1 MSAFRFLLVSVGVFG
16 ALAVSYLAAFVAGWS
31 QPIRPIDPLRD
42 IHLVKLRLAEETE
55 SPRWLIVG
63 GSSAWFGFESGLLAE
78 AVGQPVV
85 NLGAHADVPLWFQ
98 LEQVERLAR
107 SGDTVL
113 LAAEL
118 VHYWRAGPTTFGA
131 SSLGTLAPEAWAKAS
146 GRQRWEL
153 LGAIP
158 PSHVVARLIAKAA
171 AGEMFEGAPAEELMT
186 NLRARWA
193 GTFTGEVPGYYN
205 YLEIGPQ
212 GDFSR
217 VREAEEHRR
226 EDYGLSER
234 QEWAPGV
241 GRDLTEVA
249 RRLRSR
255 GVDCVFTWPP
265 FERHTGIDF
274 EAPVVRA
281 NLNAIRERLG
291 VAGWREVGT
300 VDDAIFDAEDFY
312 DTGFHLTTEG
322 ARRRTLRL
330 VGRLRAAAGGG

>member
-1 MSAFRFLLVSVGVFG
+1 MSALRFLAIGLGVFST
-16 ALAVSYLAAFVAGWS
+16 LAVLYLVAFTAGWS

-42 IHLVKLRLAEETE
+42 IHLVKRRLAEETV

-98 LEQVERLAR
+98 LGQAEGLAR
-107 SGDTVL
+107 RGDTVL

-118 VHYWRAGPTTFGA
+118 VHYWRSGPATFGA
-131 SSLGTLAPEAWAKAS
+131 SSLGTLAPDAWAKAS
-146 GRQRWEL
+146 LRQRWQL

-158 PSHVVARLIAKAA
+158 PSYVVARLIAKMGAR
-171 AGEMFEGAPAEELMT
+171 ETFEGATPEELMA

-205 YLEIGPQ
+205 YLEIDPH

-217 VREAEEHRR
+217 TRSPAEHRR
-226 EDYGLSER
+226 EDYGLSTR
-234 QEWAPGV
+234 HKWAPGV
-241 GRDLTEVA
+241 WRDLTEVA
-249 RRLRSR
+249 GRLRVR
-255 GVDCVFTWPP
+255 GVNCVYTWPP
-265 FERHTGIDF
+265 FERHEGNDF
-274 EAPVVRA
+274 DAPAARE
-281 NLNAIRERLG
+281 NLKAIRERLG
-291 VAGWREVGT
+291 VAGWREIGE
-300 VDDAIFDAEDFY
+300 VDDAIFDPAYFY

-330 VGRLRAAAGGG
+330 VERLRTAAGGG